1 MFFKIYTV
9 YTHAFLKEMLL
20 IIHTQRPVDPG
31 PTPARCGCQ
40 NLSGL
45 PTGDTL
51 EVAADN
57 RGRH

>member
-20 IIHTQRPVDPG
+20 IIRTQRPVPG
-31 PTPARCGCQ
+31 TYVRILRCQ

-45 PTGDTL
+45 TTGIAL